1 MTGELDQV
9 RGVLTALANRGTSLL
24 QPVSTN
30 AVLAALRRRN
40 RELDTG
46 KCLGRLSHVGDVQ
59 RLRGGLWLPCST
71 TLVRCAGLLIVVS
84 GFPTPRLAIELGVN
98 PVTRGDSRVITG
110 TSVSEHD
117 IRLRDFDTWCRA
129 PTSSITWAES
139 LIVNAQ
145 YWQGTLMEGMQW
157 HDHWSESIYRRW
169 NELDANVDLSR
180 GPVLARIRH
189 RHGAADYFLL
199 RRGSCG
205 LEMAEVPMS
214 EGAHQR
220 LRYALLAASGNPAAF
235 RVTRSV
241 DGFVEIVVPVD
252 LPGPESMVLTA
263 LGRALTT
270 ASTWEQ
276 VLSIPE
282 SALLQVK
289 RTLEGLGLVQRDA
302 A

>member
-9 RGVLTALANRGTSLL
+9 RGVLAALANRGTSLL

-46 KCLGRLSHVGDVQ
+46 KCLGRLSHVGDIQ

-84 GFPTPRLAIELGVN
+84 GFPTPRLAIELGVH
-98 PVTRGDSRVITG
+98 PVTMGDSRVITG
-110 TSVSEHD
+110 ASVSEPD

-129 PTSSITWAES
+129 PTSSIRWAES
-139 LIVNAQ
+139 FIVNAQ

-157 HDHWSESIYRRW
+157 HDHWSERIHRRW

-189 RHGAADYFLL
+189 RHGAAEYFLL
-199 RRGSCG
+199 RRGRPG
-205 LEMAEVPMS
+205 LEIAEVPIS
-214 EGAHQR
+214 EGTHQR

-235 RVTRSV
+235 RLTRSAG
-241 DGFVEIVVPVD
+241 GFVEIVAPLD
-252 LPGPESMVLTA
+252 LPGPESMVLSA
-263 LGRALTT
+263 LARALTPT
-270 ASTWEQ
+270 NAWEQ
-276 VLSIPE
+276 MLSIPE
-282 SALLQVK
+282 AALPQVE
-289 RTLEGLGLVQRDA
+289 RMLTGLGLVRRDA